1 MRVSN
6 TLSPMGSTYRIY
18 RSDDNF
24 VSQMKRLV
32 PFLQVDR
39 YDILVGGTPAEPN
52 VVLTIGPMDEAADAE
67 FRQRVGP
74 YLQA

>member
-24 VSQMKRLV
+24 ISQMKRLV
-32 PFLQVDR
+32 PYLQVDR
-39 YDILVGGTPAEPN
+39 YDVLIGATASEPN

-67 FRQRVGP
+67 FRQRVGQ